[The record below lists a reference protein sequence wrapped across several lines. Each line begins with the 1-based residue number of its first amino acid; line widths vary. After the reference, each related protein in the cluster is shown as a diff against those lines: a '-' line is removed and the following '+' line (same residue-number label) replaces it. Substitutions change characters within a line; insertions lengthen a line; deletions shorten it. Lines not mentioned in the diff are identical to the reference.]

1 MLKRTGRSKDA
12 FAYQPPYG
20 AIIDPQGV
28 GFSVFSRSAQSMRI
42 LLYSSIDQREP
53 SETIELD
60 PSTDKIGDV
69 WTKFMPGLSAGQL
82 YHFQADG
89 RYRPETGSWFDS
101 QARLIDPYCNA
112 LAGDFLPS
120 SDGVIRPPKCVVIDH
135 AFEWHDDRPLKHP
148 IQDTILYE
156 MHVSGFTKH
165 PSSGVSKP
173 GTYLGAIEKIPY
185 LQSLGITSVELMP
198 VHEFPILDFHG
209 QTCKHPNYWGY
220 DPLAFFAPH
229 RGYAHGHQ
237 AGAQVQEFKTLIREF
252 HRAGIEVILD
262 VVFNHTCEGN
272 ERGPILSMKG
282 LENSVYYILNSEGA
296 HYSNYSGCG
305 NTVNCNHPICR
316 EMILHCLRHWVHNYH
331 VDGFRFDLASILARD
346 RTGNLLSNAP
356 LIELIAEDPMLADT
370 KLIAEAWDAAGA
382 YQVGS
387 FGGKRW
393 SEWNGRYRDDVR
405 RFWHTDGTG
414 LGSFAT
420 RLCGSSDLYE
430 ATGRSP
436 TASIN
441 FVTSHDG
448 FTLNDLV
455 SFENKHNQA
464 NGENNRDGENNNYSL
479 NHGVEGL
486 SATKAIERKRSKQLR
501 NFLSTLLLSQGIP
514 MLLMGD
520 ECRRSQQGNNNAYCQ
535 DNEISWFDW
544 RSDQASEDLRRFT
557 RSLIALRRRHQALRR
572 TRFFTGKPVDARGIA
587 DVSWYDPRGN
597 AMDWSK
603 PDSGLSCWLTSPLVV
618 AGHGSQVPQHQLGD
632 IMILVNPTTS
642 TIPFVLP
649 KESQSLNWRLFADTA
664 KPSPGDVYPE
674 LLGSVDVEPD
684 HRTPKTPISRTIRVM
699 HRSMMI
705 WLEVR

>member
-1 MLKRTGRSKDA
+1 
-12 FAYQPPYG
+12 
-20 AIIDPQGV
+20 
-28 GFSVFSRSAQSMRI
+28 
-42 LLYSSIDQREP
+42 
-53 SETIELD
+53 
-60 PSTDKIGDV
+60 
-69 WTKFMPGLSAGQL
+69 
-82 YHFQADG
+82 
-89 RYRPETGSWFDS
+89 
-101 QARLIDPYCNA
+101 
-112 LAGDFLPS
+112 LAGDFQPS
-120 SDGVIRPPKCVVIDH
+120 SDGVIRPPKCVAIDH
-135 AFEWHDDRPLKHP
+135 AFEWQDDRPLRYP
-148 IQDTILYE
+148 LEDTILYE
-156 MHVSGFTKH
+156 MHIAGFTKH

-173 GTYLGAIEKIPY
+173 GTYLGVIEKIPY

-209 QTCKHPNYWGY
+209 HPLKHPNYWGY

-229 RGYAHGHQ
+229 RGYAHGQQ
-237 AGAQVQEFKTLIREF
+237 AGAQVQEFKTLIREL

-282 LENSVYYILNSEGA
+282 LENSVYYILNSDGA

-346 RTGNLLSNAP
+346 RAGNLLSNAP

-405 RFWHTDGTG
+405 RFWHSEGTG

-430 ATGRSP
+430 ATGRTP

-464 NGENNRDGENNNYSL
+464 NGENNRDGENNNYSHH
-479 NHGVEGL
+479 HGVEGL
-486 SATKAIERKRSKQLR
+486 SATKAIERKRAKQLR
-501 NFLSTLLLSQGIP
+501 NFLATLMLSQGVP

-520 ECRRSQQGNNNAYCQ
+520 ECRRTQQGNNNAYCQ
-535 DNEISWFDW
+535 DNAISWFDW
-544 RSDQASEDLRRFT
+544 KTEPAAEELRRFT
-557 RSLIALRRRHQALRR
+557 KSLIALRRRHSALRR
-572 TRFFTGKPVDARGIA
+572 TRFFTGKPVDARGVP
-587 DVSWYDPRGN
+587 DVSWYDPRGY
-597 AMDWSK
+597 AMDWSN
-603 PDSGLSCWLTSPLVV
+603 PNSGLSCWLTTPQV
-618 AGHGSQVPQHQLGD
+618 AASQGIHTPHDQLGD
-632 IMILVNPTTS
+632 IMILVNSTAS
-642 TIPFVLP
+642 TIPFVFP
-649 KESQSLNWRLFADTA
+649 RESQSLNWRLFVDTS

-674 LLGSVDVEPD
+674 LLNHATTESIHQAPKSSAGRSV
-684 HRTPKTPISRTIRVM
+684 RVM

-705 WLEVR
+705 WLELR